1 MTVFIQAYEHKNILD
16 IYYSSSVLVAM
27 SWTNQARLL
36 NKFLQKKF
44 TSQ

>member
-16 IYYSSSVLVAM
+16 IYYCSSVLVAM